1 MQSRQ
6 GISTTVAA
14 VSVVIAVLGTSVYF
28 VQGDSINSLVKGLM
42 PVDERESPA
51 QPQGSPA
58 PVQEQEV
65 QETAEEPAV
74 QEEPAI
80 VRHCD
85 ALGMDSQPLDSNE
98 ECIKVYNAHTGVN
111 REVSSATI
119 NERSTTAFV
128 LENTGEKAITIT
140 SIYLR
145 SVPVPAQ
152 DWYFTKDPAAVRAEN
167 LLEKL
172 PADYKE
178 SAVLFGNSLAVME
191 QGAMT
196 LEPAQVAI
204 VYLNEAGGVTEKDA
218 GLTLILQV
226 QTANVQTIIPV
237 QVVAS

>member
-42 PVDERESPA
+42 PVDEQESPV
-51 QPQGSPA
+51 QPQGSA

-65 QETAEEPAV
+65 QETVEEQAV

-80 VRHCD
+80 VQHCD

-98 ECIKVYNAHTGVN
+98 ECIKVYNAHTWVS

-145 SVPVPAQ
+145 SVPVPVQ
-152 DWYFTKDPAAVRAEN
+152 DWYFTKDPAAVRAKN
-167 LLEKL
+167 LSEKL

-196 LEPAQVAI
+196 LEPAQAAI
-204 VYLNEAGGVTEKDA
+204 VYLNEAGVVTEKDA